1 MNRIQIP
8 DPKDAHP
15 DTHHVLNAVEQTLGF
30 VPNLHRLMALSPKA
44 LTGWVALQTNLAQT
58 VDARTRDAIA
68 AAVTEVN
75 DCNYCRVAH
84 TYRAVTF
91 SHATAEEITL
101 NRQGKSSD
109 PKRGAAA
116 LFAKTIVERRGNI
129 DDDDLIAVRSAGWT
143 DGEIVAIVALSA
155 QFMMTNVLNNVA
167 QTTAD
172 FPPVHPEAPSS

>member
-1 MNRIQIP
+1 MTRIRVP
-8 DPKDAHP
+8 NPKDAHP
-15 DTHHVLNAVEQTLGF
+15 DTHQVLDGVEQALGF
-30 VPNLHRLMALSPKA
+30 VPALHRLMALSPKV
-44 LTGWVALQTNLAQT
+44 LTGWVALQANLAQT
-58 VDARTRDAIA
+58 VDLRTRDAIA
-68 AAVTEVN
+68 VAVTEVN

-84 TYRAVTF
+84 TYRAITF
-91 SHATAEEITL
+91 SQSTADEITL

-116 LFAKTIVERRGNI
+116 LFAKTVVERRGNV

-143 DGEIVAIVALSA
+143 DADIVAIVALSA

-172 FPPVHPEAPSS
+172 FPPVRPGAQSS

>member
-1 MNRIQIP
+1 MTRIRIP

-15 DTHHVLNAVEQTLGF
+15 DTHQVLNAVEQALGF

-58 VDARTRDAIA
+58 VDLRTRDAIA
-68 AAVTEVN
+68 VAVTEVN

-84 TYRAVTF
+84 TYRAITF
-91 SHATAEEITL
+91 SQSTADEITL

-116 LFAKTIVERRGNI
+116 LFAKTVVERRGNI

-143 DGEIVAIVALSA
+143 DADIVAIVALSA

-172 FPPVHPEAPSS
+172 FPPVRGEAQSS